1 MHLILRIREFTKNN
15 LDYILLFTSLLLISI
30 YGLVYAISTD
40 TSWIINRIDQ
50 YTYDKKFIDIV
61 HSVNSGSWENLFTV
75 INSYL
80 SLLLNQLYF

>member
-50 YTYDKKFIDIV
+50 
-61 HSVNSGSWENLFTV
+61 
-75 INSYL
+75 
-80 SLLLNQLYF
+80 